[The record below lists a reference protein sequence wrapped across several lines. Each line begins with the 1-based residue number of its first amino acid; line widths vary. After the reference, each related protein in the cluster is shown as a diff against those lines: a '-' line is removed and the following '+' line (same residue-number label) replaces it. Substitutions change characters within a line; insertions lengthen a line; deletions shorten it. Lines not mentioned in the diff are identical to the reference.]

1 MSEKLTF
8 KHGEDAAQIEIQ
20 EKGFDLEQWNEF
32 IDHPDD
38 FESLFS
44 EVLKGGSPEFING
57 YRSYYSSY
65 ALFSDTKS
73 YRDDLP
79 NWRFPEGRKN
89 R

>member
-20 EKGFDLEQWNEF
+20 EKGFDLELWNKF

-44 EVLKGGSPEFING
+44 EVLNGGSPEFING

-65 ALFSDTKS
+65 SLFSDTKS
-73 YRDDLP
+73 YRDNLP
-79 NWRFPEGRKN
+79 SWRFPEGRKK
-89 R
+89 